1 MDYRVVD
8 MEAYPRKEHFA
19 YFRSLAFPYVGVTR
33 NVDITAFLRRC
44 KAQGHNFFLRFLYEV
59 AAAANAVPACGNG
72 SWESRSSS
80 SPAAKPP
87 IR

>member
-59 AAAANAVPACGNG
+59 AAAANAVPALRQR

>member
-44 KAQGHNFFLRFLYEV
+44 KAQGHNFFLRFL
-59 AAAANAVPACGNG
+59 
-72 SWESRSSS
+72 
-80 SPAAKPP
+80 
-87 IR
+87 

>member
-33 NVDITAFLRRC
+33 NIHQMEIWLQEGSHRLTLMDKGGNLL
-44 KAQGHNFFLRFLYEV
+44 QQNFQV
-59 AAAANAVPACGNG
+59 VG
-72 SWESRSSS
+72 
-80 SPAAKPP
+80 KD
-87 IR
+87 